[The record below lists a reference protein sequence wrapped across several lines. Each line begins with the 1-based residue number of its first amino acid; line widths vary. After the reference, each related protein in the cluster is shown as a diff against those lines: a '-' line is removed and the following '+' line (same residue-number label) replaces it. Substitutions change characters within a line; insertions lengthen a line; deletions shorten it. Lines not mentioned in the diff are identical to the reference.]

1 MAIQRPQ
8 TPENMQAA
16 QPGHIQY
23 YPSYEEREAALEISV
38 GHLIPCRHH
47 GPRRFWQDFK
57 KIAARPVPVGV
68 RENIAYISADPR
80 DSLAFG
86 SPLQVLAAACMPDG
100 RFEPGQL
107 AAEMEIDSLLDQ
119 PLRTL
124 SGGEA
129 VKLALAKARAISG
142 QTSKLVM
149 SSPFSWLSRSNHH
162 FFERV
167 LDDYQR
173 LQIPVEI
180 LALAGEDNLATIQAA
195 AFWLDDLAKP
205 VFNLHFSDA
214 RIGLGSP
221 INAVTGEQLWAR
233 VVNFSQELIS
243 PCLLEGGNGQGKSLL
258 AKSLAGAVETRGV
271 VRVHSDRTTGRARL
285 LFQDAITQTMLRSF
299 AGLAA
304 SANISLRERALQLYR
319 QIIRDQTGVAA
330 RQASATDND
339 AASRAH
345 DQRTLLEIK
354 TILIAV
360 RLAEKPPAL
369 ILDEPDW
376 GLSRSAAIGLMA
388 SVVQAAHAMAVPVIL
403 ISHKPWWQAI
413 AGSRLKVDKSQPAGG
428 GPFEIR
434 LQVEA
439 DI

>member
-1 MAIQRPQ
+1 
-8 TPENMQAA
+8 MQAA
-16 QPGHIQY
+16 QPDHIQY
-23 YPSYEEREAALEISV
+23 YPSYEEREVALAASV
-38 GHLIPCRHH
+38 GNLIPCRHH

-57 KIAARPVPVGV
+57 KIAAGPVPIGV
-68 RENIAYISADPR
+68 QENIAYVSADPR
-80 DSLAFG
+80 DSLAYG

-100 RFEPGQL
+100 RFEPEQL
-107 AAEMEIDSLLDQ
+107 AVEMDIDSLLEQ

-149 SSPFSWLSRSNHH
+149 SSPFSWLSRANRHL
-162 FFERV
+162 FKRV

-173 LQIPVEI
+173 QQVPVEI
-180 LALAGEDNLATIQAA
+180 LALAGEDDLAPIEAG
-195 AFWLDDLAKP
+195 AFWLEDLAKP
-205 VFNLHFSDA
+205 VFNLHLSDV

-221 INAVTGEQLWAR
+221 INAVTAEQPWAR
-233 VVNFSQELIS
+233 VANFSAKLIS

-258 AKSLAGAVETRGV
+258 AKSLAGAVDTRGTV
-271 VRVHSDRTTGRARL
+271 SVASARATGRARL
-285 LFQDAITQTMLRSF
+285 LFQDAITQTLLRSF

-304 SANISLRERALQLYR
+304 SARVSLRESAMRLYR
-319 QIIRDQTGVAA
+319 QIIRDQAGAA
-330 RQASATDND
+330 FRHAGIPDND
-339 AASRAH
+339 STGGAPGL
-345 DQRTLLEIK
+345 RTLLEIK

-376 GLSRSAAIGLMA
+376 GLSRPAAIGLVA
-388 SVVQAAHAMAVPVIL
+388 SVLNAAHAVEVPVIL
-403 ISHKPWWQAI
+403 ISHKPWWANI
-413 AGSRLKVDKSQPAGG
+413 AGSRLMVDKFQPAGG
-428 GPFEIR
+428 SSFEIR

-439 DI
+439 GR